1 MKSEEPL
8 LSGTGGRPRQ
18 KMRSG
23 SVVLRFGIALRSC
36 ERADDLLVVD
46 NLRTHPSSI
55 GKESEENDG
64 QEIPLL
70 REKLSLDAP
79 YYQNC
84 SEGHDGVH
92 QALQYRYIEN
102 YIV

>member
-1 MKSEEPL
+1 
-8 LSGTGGRPRQ
+8 
-18 KMRSG
+18 MRGG
-23 SVVLRFGIALRSC
+23 SVVLRFGIALQIR

-64 QEIPLL
+64 QEIALL
-70 REKLSLDAP
+70 QEKLSLDAP

-84 SEGHDGVH
+84 SEGDDGGH
-92 QALQYRYIEN
+92 QGFQYRYIEN
-102 YIV
+102 YMV